1 LVGASVAPLLR
12 DKEMLLKIIAFIST
26 VALLV
31 WMGYFMLGC
40 LPLLI
45 LKHDTSTDS
54 RFVRGFF
61 NVHYLVLMA
70 IATVGALSW
79 ALSDRRF
86 IALVMACIA
95 FIAVVAR
102 RGFVARMDRMRST
115 MTATDPVAIRG
126 FRRLHIAGIVLNVVL
141 LIGFGLAITRIEF

>member
-1 LVGASVAPLLR
+1 
-12 DKEMLLKIIAFIST
+12 MLPKVIAFIST

-31 WMGYFMLGC
+31 WMAYFLLGC

-61 NVHYLVLMA
+61 NVHYLVLMGIA
-70 IATVGALSW
+70 IVGALNW
-79 ALSDRRF
+79 ALLDRRF
-86 IALVMACIA
+86 MALVMACIA
-95 FIAVVAR
+95 FVAFAAR

-115 MTATDPVAIRG
+115 MTTTEPLAIRG
-126 FRRLHIAGIVLNVVL
+126 FRQLHIAGIILNVVL